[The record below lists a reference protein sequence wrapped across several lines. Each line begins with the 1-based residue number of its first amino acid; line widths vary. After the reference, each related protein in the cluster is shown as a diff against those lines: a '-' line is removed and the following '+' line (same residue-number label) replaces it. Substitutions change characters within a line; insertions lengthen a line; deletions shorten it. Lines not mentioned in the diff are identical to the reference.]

1 MFARLFERFGSY
13 VCGGL
18 LVALAVTTTGWY
30 ISDARLDA
38 CKAGRKADRAAYEKA
53 QSDAEILWMK
63 AIKKKEQEYEQQAKK
78 ADEAYDA
85 LAGKYN
91 DAIRVYVE
99 AQRKARSAV
108 AASEGSRT
116 EGNNG
121 PRENPFISPTDI
133 AQPELDITEV
143 VVVPVNDL
151 AICAENTARL
161 VVARDWALGL
171 NTE

>member
-18 LVALAVTTTGWY
+18 LVALVVTTTGWY

-91 DAIRVYVE
+91 DAIRVYVD
-99 AQRKARSAV
+99 AQSKARRAIASAQG
-108 AASEGSRT
+108 GSP
-116 EGNNG
+116 ESSDG
-121 PRENPFISPTDI
+121 PGKNPFIPDE
-133 AQPELDITEV
+133 AYVQPELDITQV
-143 VVVPVNDL
+143 VVVPVSDL
-151 AICAENTARL
+151 AMCAENTARL

-171 NTE
+171 NK